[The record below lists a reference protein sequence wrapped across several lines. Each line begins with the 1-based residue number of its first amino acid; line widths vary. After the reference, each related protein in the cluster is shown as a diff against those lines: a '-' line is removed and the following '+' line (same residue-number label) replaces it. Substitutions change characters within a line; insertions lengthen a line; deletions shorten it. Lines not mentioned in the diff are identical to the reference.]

1 MSIGRAS
8 VMIGAGTLVSRVT
21 GLLRSIVLVTAI
33 GTAMAGD
40 AFVVANQLPNA
51 IFLIVSMGILTGVI
65 VPQIVAAGRSDDGGE
80 AFISKLITLGA
91 VVLLAITVI
100 AVACAPLLVSLYG
113 GGFAPEQH
121 ALATV
126 FAYWCLPQIFFYG
139 LYALLGETLNA
150 RRVFGPYTW
159 TPVANN
165 VVSIIGFGAFIV
177 VYGTQSSIEG
187 WDAGMVALIAGTAT
201 LGIVLQAALL
211 LIFWRRTGLHLR
223 PDFRWRGMGL
233 GVIGR
238 LASWTFLMV
247 LVAQLSAIVQSNV
260 LSDASEAGAAANM
273 VTGNANLI
281 FMLPYSII
289 VLSIGIP
296 YFTQLS
302 EHAADGRIDDMRRD
316 IDTSIRSIGVLIVG
330 ATAALAAAAVPVSR
344 IFTNDAPTAVEGAL
358 VLGGYL
364 VGLIPIA
371 VLFTIQRSFY
381 ALGDTRTPFVF
392 SLVQAVIVAVTALL
406 ASTLPAGLTAA
417 GIALGQS
424 IALTVALVMAAVLL
438 RRKIGRLEA
447 GRWVPAL
454 GRFVLAALPAGA
466 AGWLIYFA
474 VGAQDSWMVADK
486 LQGALGT
493 MLIGAVVAAVYVGM
507 LAVLRAPEL
516 QVALGLVRRVL
527 PGRR

>member
-21 GLLRSIVLVTAI
+21 GLLRSVVLVTAV

-65 VPQIVAAGRSDDGGE
+65 VPQIVAAGRSEDGGE
-80 AFISKLITLGA
+80 AFISKLITLGS
-91 VVLLAITVI
+91 VVLLGITVI

-113 GGFAPEQH
+113 GGFSPQQH

-159 TPVANN
+159 TPVINN
-165 VVSIIGFGAFIV
+165 VVSIIGFGTFILI
-177 VYGTQSSIEG
+177 YGTYAGVEG
-187 WDAGMVALIAGTAT
+187 WDAAMIALIAGTAT
-201 LGIVLQAALL
+201 LGIVVQAILL
-211 LIFWRRTGLHLR
+211 LFFWRRTGLHLR

-247 LVAQLSAIVQSNV
+247 LVGQLSAIVQSNV
-260 LSDASEAGAAANM
+260 LSDASDAGAAANM

-296 YFTQLS
+296 YFTQIS

-344 IFTNDAPTAVEGAL
+344 IFTNDAATAVEGAL

-381 ALGDTRTPFVF
+381 ALGDTRTPFLF
-392 SLVQAVIVAVTALL
+392 SLAQAIIVAVTAVL
-406 ASTLPAGLTAA
+406 AATLPVGLTAA
-417 GIALGQS
+417 GVALGQS
-424 IALTVALVMAAVLL
+424 VALTVALVIAAVLL
-438 RRKIGRLEA
+438 RRRLGRIGA
-447 GRWVPAL
+447 GHWLPAL
-454 GRFVLAALPAGA
+454 GRFILAALPAGG
-466 AGWLIYFA
+466 AGWALFMMF
-474 VGAQDSWMVADK
+474 GAQDSWMVADK

-493 MLIGAVVAAVYVGM
+493 MLIGAVVAAVYVGI
-507 LAVLRAPEL
+507 LALLRAPEL

-527 PGRR
+527 PGKR

>member
-260 LSDASEAGAAANM
+260 LSDASGNGAANI
-273 VTGNANLI
+273 VSGNANLI

-330 ATAALAAAAVPVSR
+330 ATAAIAAAAVPVSR

>member
-187 WDAGMVALIAGTAT
+187 WDAGMVALIAGPAT

-260 LSDASEAGAAANM
+260 LSDASGNGAANI
-273 VTGNANLI
+273 VSGNANLI

-330 ATAALAAAAVPVSR
+330 ATAAIAAAAVPVSR

-381 ALGDTRTPFVF
+381 ALGDTRTPFIF

-417 GIALGQS
+417 GVALGQS
-424 IALTVALVMAAVLL
+424 IALTVALVMAAVML

-447 GRWVPAL
+447 GRWLPAL
-454 GRFVLAALPAGA
+454 GRFVLAAVPAGA

-507 LAVLRAPEL
+507 LALLRAPEL

-527 PGRR
+527 PGKR